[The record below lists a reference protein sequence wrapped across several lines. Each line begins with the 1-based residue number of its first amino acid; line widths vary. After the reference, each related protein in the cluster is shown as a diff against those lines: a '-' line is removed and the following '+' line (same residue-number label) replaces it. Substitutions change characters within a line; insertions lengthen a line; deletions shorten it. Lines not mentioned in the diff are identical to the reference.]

1 MKRFFSYFQKDE
13 AKGITILEIIVVVGI
28 LLMLTTASVSNLSA
42 YRNRQVLN
50 GESSQILSILNK
62 ARSQT
67 LASKSQTSYG
77 VRIESDR
84 VTLYTGPTFA
94 SVPAEYEEYVL
105 NHSVSITNISLN
117 GGSTDVLFERLTGET
132 SAYGTFQITLLAEAL
147 QNHIIEISQTGFV
160 GIQE

>member
-1 MKRFFSYFQKDE
+1 MKRFFPYFQKDGV
-13 AKGITILEIIVVVGI
+13 KGITILEIIVVVGI
-28 LLMLTTASVSNLSA
+28 LLILTTVSVSNLSS
-42 YRNRQVLN
+42 YRSRQILN

-62 ARSQT
+62 ARYQT
-67 LASKSQTSYG
+67 LASKAQTSYG

-94 SVPAEYEEYVL
+94 SVPGEYEEYVL
-105 NHSVSITNISLN
+105 NPSVSITNISLN
-117 GGSTDVLFERLTGET
+117 GGSADVLFERLTGET
-132 SAYGTFQITLLAEAL
+132 VSYGTFQVTLLSEVL